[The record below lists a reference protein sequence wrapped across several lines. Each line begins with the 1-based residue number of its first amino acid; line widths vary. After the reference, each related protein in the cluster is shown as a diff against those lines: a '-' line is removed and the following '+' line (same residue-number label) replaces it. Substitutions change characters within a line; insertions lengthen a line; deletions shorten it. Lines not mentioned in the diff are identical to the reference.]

1 MNDKVLPSNTFE
13 NNIISTTKTY
23 FRLSQKTIGLIYKYN
38 GFRFN
43 IGYLIMIVKN
53 KNFTT

>member
-1 MNDKVLPSNTFE
+1 MKDKVLPSNTFE

-23 FRLSQKTIGLIYKYN
+23 FRLSQKTFGLIYKYN

-43 IGYLIMIVKN
+43 IGYLIIIVK
-53 KNFTT
+53 K